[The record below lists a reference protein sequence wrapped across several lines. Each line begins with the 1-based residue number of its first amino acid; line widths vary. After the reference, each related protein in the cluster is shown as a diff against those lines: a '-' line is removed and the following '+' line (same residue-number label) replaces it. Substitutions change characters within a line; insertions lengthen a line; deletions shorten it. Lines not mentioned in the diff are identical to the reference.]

1 MFLSLLYYQTRNLF
15 PTGLY
20 APKVNWNK
28 FDQFPMPCA
37 KTKLLKSY
45 SEFFKHFKNKRHRTE
60 TIKEISCVSTRL
72 NLFVVALY
80 MFLNVLVL
88 FLWHKDL
95 LFRYMMDQRE
105 KTLTKKFTRRRVCC
119 VLVLVFQLAP
129 ILRYFDALKYA
140 LKSRKAEKAKDV
152 ENQRKY
158 YELMIKEDSDVALL
172 RVLECFLEAA
182 PQQIL
187 QITII
192 FYTHG
197 QGIGGFTCKWNKIL
211 LYNGKLLV

>member
-1 MFLSLLYYQTRNLF
+1 
-15 PTGLY
+15 
-20 APKVNWNK
+20 
-28 FDQFPMPCA
+28 
-37 KTKLLKSY
+37 
-45 SEFFKHFKNKRHRTE
+45 
-60 TIKEISCVSTRL
+60 
-72 NLFVVALY
+72 
-80 MFLNVLVL
+80 
-88 FLWHKDL
+88 
-95 LFRYMMDQRE
+95 MDQRE
-105 KTLTKKFTRRRVCC
+105 KTLTKRFTRRRICC
-119 VLVLVFQLAP
+119 IMVLVFQLAP

-158 YELMIKEDSDVALL
+158 YELMLKEDSDVALL

-197 QGIGGFTCKWNKIL
+197 QGIGGFTCKCISIIYFPNLSK
-211 LYNGKLLV
+211 GSVA

>member
-1 MFLSLLYYQTRNLF
+1 
-15 PTGLY
+15 
-20 APKVNWNK
+20 
-28 FDQFPMPCA
+28 
-37 KTKLLKSY
+37 
-45 SEFFKHFKNKRHRTE
+45 
-60 TIKEISCVSTRL
+60 
-72 NLFVVALY
+72 
-80 MFLNVLVL
+80 
-88 FLWHKDL
+88 
-95 LFRYMMDQRE
+95 MDQTE
-105 KTLTKKFTRRRVCC
+105 KTLTKKLTRRRVCC

-197 QGIGGFTCKWNKIL
+197 QGIGGFTCKWN
-211 LYNGKLLV
+211 N